1 MSEASKT
8 IMKRIGASISPEARE
23 ALKAACSAKNV
34 SPSEAIRGLM
44 RDYTT
49 AGTGAAA
56 VFADLVDKRAR
67 ERRDASINFYADPD
81 EWAAFQAACRA
92 KKLTPARV
100 LQAICEVYGGM
111 K

>member
-1 MSEASKT
+1 MESTKKVP
-8 IMKRIGASISPEARE
+8 MKSVGTAINPEAWD
-23 ALKAACSAKNV
+23 AMKAACTAKNL
-34 SPSEAIRGLM
+34 PLSETMRGLI

-49 AGTGAAA
+49 ADTGAAA

-67 ERRDASINFYADPD
+67 ERRDRAIRFFADPD